1 MEIKQKK
8 AKSLY
13 LMKIFMEETDE
24 DHGLTLKE
32 INSKL
37 EGYGIKPVSRNTL
50 YGDIEELMMWRNA
63 VTLDILKILI
73 VQNCIL

>member
-32 INSKL
+32 INSR
-37 EGYGIKPVSRNTL
+37 GYPDAKTWTLTL
-50 YGDIEELMMWRNA
+50 Y
-63 VTLDILKILI
+63 
-73 VQNCIL
+73 QN